1 MRERRKRCERDEM
14 ECRRGVL
21 LADRI
26 LDVQQMDFVDVG
38 DCAKEWVLW
47 GALRR
52 KRKGLVERRG
62 DLGS

>member
-1 MRERRKRCERDEM
+1 MSEM
-14 ECRRGVL
+14 KWSVGEES
-21 LADRI
+21 DKI
-26 LDVQQMDFVDVG
+26 LDVQQMDFMDIG
-38 DCAKEWVLW
+38 DRAKGWVLW